1 MASKPAPEE
10 RSRSEVPPNPKS
22 GIRLST
28 PDMGE
33 VYKLWE
39 DENTEVSSTTALV
52 PAATRAKG
60 RPRLTVMTG
69 IAAGRVVALDGKDQ
83 FVIGRGRRADIR
95 IEDPGVSRE
104 HCRLVCKQDRFFL
117 QDLSSRNGTVLNGD
131 RIMCVPL
138 HPGDRVQLGPNTVV
152 QLGVFDETEDA
163 LARSLYEASTR
174 DPLTRTF
181 NRRYFAQ
188 RLDVEM
194 AYARRHK
201 TRLTVMLLD
210 LDHFKNVNDS
220 FGHAAGDVL
229 LRTTAQAMGECIRSE
244 DLLARFGGE
253 EFALLVR
260 ETSLPFAQLCAER
273 IRVRIAQARVPYRDV
288 VLNATVSVG
297 IAELAECAID
307 ASGDEFVRLAD
318 TRLYRAKQ
326 QGRNRVVADAE
337 IAQNRA
343 LGPDPP
349 P

>member
-1 MASKPAPEE
+1 MASKHSPDE

-28 PDMGE
+28 PEGD
-33 VYKLWE
+33 VYKLWD
-39 DENTEVSSTTALV
+39 DESTEVSNTTALI

-60 RPRLTVMTG
+60 RPRLTIMTG
-69 IAAGRVVALDGKDQ
+69 IAAGRVVALDDKEQ
-83 FVIGRGRRADIR
+83 YVIGRGRRADIR

-104 HCRLVCKQDRFFL
+104 HCRLVKRQDRFFL

-131 RIMCVPL
+131 RVMCVPL

-152 QLGVFDETEDA
+152 QLGVFDEAEDA

-174 DPLTRTF
+174 DPLTRSF
-181 NRRYFAQ
+181 NRRYFSQ
-188 RLDVEM
+188 RLEVEM

-201 TRLTVMLLD
+201 TRLAVMLLD

-229 LRTTAQAMGECIRSE
+229 LRTTAQAMAECIRSE

-253 EFALLVR
+253 EFAILVR
-260 ETSLPFAQLCAER
+260 ETSLPYAHLLGER
-273 IRVRIAQARVPYRDV
+273 IRVRIQQARVPYRDF
-288 VLNATVSVG
+288 VLNITVSIG

-307 ASGDEFVRLAD
+307 ATPEEFVRVAD
-318 TRLYRAKQ
+318 ARLYRAKQ
-326 QGRNRVVADAE
+326 QGRNRVCTGAG
-337 IAQNRA
+337 R
-343 LGPDPP
+343 
-349 P
+349 